1 MFSLTISVRK
11 VLMILSNPTARL
23 CLKLTYNSLIY
34 ELPTTYKVLKETQ
47 IPDPFNISLSDV
59 DGTLKFEAFLIFL
72 TKNSNVNEKLIGTYS
87 INLNEVLEKDGKLIK
102 SQWELNDETTEKI
115 YQPKV
120 SLLFMVE
127 KKDDDGV
134 SPTFNKNAA
143 IFSTE
148 DPFRLKNLSGPQP
161 TPTPSSQSKISNDQN
176 ITESI
181 EKSAKEE
188 GNEELKVS
196 IHNHLEKNKENSQSP
211 YRQKYKPTFR
221 QNNNLKRSVTPNPI
235 VGTEQKSDFLRS
247 LAVGYV
253 ALLRKRNKSQTPQ
266 KRGGGDDDYEEDEES
281 NIDYNEENGNKNEE
295 NGQKNEYFK
304 EEYEII
310 QNSENPMQ
318 KKEKAKKKANRQ
330 NNNSKNDHLS
340 SPEEKETFFKI
351 ELYENENLKLQL
363 ENVGLGEALKNENS
377 EIFNETNNKTEGFS
391 EIKLLQTA
399 NQTIVDQILNK
410 DNEIKNLK
418 QKIAETY
425 AKISAEQRKIDDCN
439 GILSEF
445 RKEFKKL
452 KETPDYMRLLS
463 KYQNL
468 ERKSIENESFGF
480 CSELDAE
487 IAKERELHE
496 RLQEIYQAN
505 IEENERSGDD
515 LAQEMEVLK
524 EKMKEL
530 GDVRDKMKKMLL
542 AKDERVGELEKKEK
556 VMNMLIVKGK
566 ETKARIVN
574 SMFENRNAEII
585 ELMDQNQKKMESV

>member
-23 CLKLTYNSLIY
+23 CLKLTYDSLIY

-47 IPDPFNISLSDV
+47 IPDPFNISLSNA
-59 DGTLKFEAFLIFL
+59 DGTLKFEAFLMFL
-72 TKNSNVNEKLIGTYS
+72 TKNSNFNEKLIGTFS
-87 INLNEVLEKDGKLIK
+87 IKLNEVLEKDGKLIK
-102 SQWELNDETTEKI
+102 SQWELSDETTEKI
-115 YQPKV
+115 YQPKI

-134 SPTFNKNAA
+134 SPTFNKNMA

-148 DPFRLKNLSGPQP
+148 EPSRLKNLSNPQP
-161 TPTPSSQSKISNDQN
+161 IQSKIENDA
-176 ITESI
+176 TI
-181 EKSAKEE
+181 ETTKENEE

-196 IHNHLEKNKENSQSP
+196 IHKHLEKNKENSQSP
-211 YRQKYKPTFR
+211 NRKKYKPTFR

-266 KRGGGDDDYEEDEES
+266 KRGGGDDDDYEEDEGS
-281 NIDYNEENGNKNEE
+281 NIDYDDDNGRKNDDNGNKNEE
-295 NGQKNEYFK
+295 NGQRNEHLK

-310 QNSENPMQ
+310 QNSENPLQ
-318 KKEKAKKKANRQ
+318 RKEKTKNKANRQ
-330 NNNSKNDHLS
+330 NNNSNNNHLS

-351 ELYENENLKLQL
+351 ELYENENVKLKL
-363 ENVGLGEALKNENS
+363 ENTGLGEALKNENN
-377 EIFNETNNKTEGFS
+377 EIFNETNNKIEGFS

-425 AKISAEQRKIDDCN
+425 AKISTEQRKIDNFN

-445 RKEFKKL
+445 RKELKKL
-452 KETPDYMRLLS
+452 KETPDCMRLLS

-468 ERKSIENESFGF
+468 ERKSIEHESFEF

-505 IEENERSGDD
+505 IEENERSSED
-515 LAQEMEVLK
+515 LAQDIEVLK

-556 VMNMLIVKGK
+556 IMNTLIVKGK
-566 ETKARIVN
+566 ETKAKIVN